1 MLVDVL
7 QEMSQGIKKRE
18 NLLCRFEITDQ
29 AMLCNYCVSGSDTE
43 KPQFEVFFCCD
54 GALTLHRKQNA
65 DIEIGRD
72 EIVLLSTVLDLVSV
86 ELRKELTGFGLIL
99 DEKNCKLFA
108 QVYQMLG
115 HASWDCKQ
123 VRDFLEQHDG
133 YLQLKHGSWNLSV
146 FSALHSLN
154 EADQEFY
161 CILKSVELFYL
172 LNTRQAL
179 SEDISKQP
187 DMPAYLVER
196 LVSMG
201 TYIENH
207 LDEKLSISYLCKQFN
222 MSPTTLKTKFREFY
236 GQPIHKWVLQR
247 RICRASELL
256 RSTDM
261 TILQIAQCV
270 GYESVSQFN
279 VVFRRTYGTAPN
291 LYRKNVQNSNCMSN
305 SIGNGDFSIL

>member
-7 QEMSQGIKKRE
+7 QEMSRGTKIRE
-18 NLLCRFEITDQ
+18 SLLYRFEPAEQTMLGNYRVNCTDSE
-29 AMLCNYCVSGSDTE
+29 AS
-43 KPQFEVFFCCD
+43 QFEVLFCCN

-72 EIVLLSTVLDLVSV
+72 EIVLLSAVPDLVSV
-86 ELRKELTGFGLIL
+86 EVREELTGYGLIL

-115 HASWDCKQ
+115 CANWDCKQ
-123 VRDFLEQHDG
+123 VWDFLQQHDG
-133 YLQLKHGSWNLSV
+133 YLQMKHGSWNLSV

-154 EADQEFY
+154 EADQAFY
-161 CILKSVELFYL
+161 CVLKSAELFYL
-172 LNTRQAL
+172 LNTRQVL
-179 SEDISKQP
+179 SEDIANQP
-187 DMPAYLVER
+187 NMPAYLVER
-196 LVSMG
+196 LISVG
-201 TYIENH
+201 NYIENH
-207 LDEKLSISYLCKQFN
+207 LDEKLSISDLCKQFN
-222 MSPTTLKTKFREFY
+222 SSATTLKTSFREFY

-291 LYRKNVQNSNCMSN
+291 LYRKNVQNRKQTTESVGS
-305 SIGNGDFSIL
+305 GVFSIL